1 MLLLRACARFRRGA
15 LPKAEADIEAAR
27 GRLPVPLPVPLAG
40 PDVLLAEIRLEQGRP
55 AAARECAGRAV
66 EQAGSRAESTAA
78 GRIEHALALVARGRV
93 ELILAD
99 PLAALADL
107 LECGRRLSE
116 AEVRN
121 PAVAP
126 WRSLAALAA
135 LRLGERERAAG
146 LVAEERDLAHAFG
159 APRALGVALVATAR
173 ARPRE
178 ERPRQLRAAVAA
190 LERSPAVLERAHALA
205 ELGTELRRG
214 GQRRASREALRSAL
228 DLAVRCGADTLSR
241 RARQELVATGARPR
255 RPRISGA
262 GSLTPRER
270 QIAELAAEGESNR
283 AIADRLIV
291 SEKTIEWHLANA
303 YRKLDIRGRGG
314 LAGSLTEG

>member
-15 LPKAEADIEAAR
+15 LPKAEATSRPPAAR
-27 GRLPVPLPVPLAG
+27 PGAVARPAGRSRRPARRDPAR
-40 PDVLLAEIRLEQGRP
+40 AGRP

-66 EQAGSRAESTAA
+66 EGGGARGTTAA
-78 GRIEHALALVARGRV
+78 GLIEHALALAARGRV
-93 ELILAD
+93 ELSLAD
-99 PLAALADL
+99 PLAALTDL

-135 LRLGERERAAG
+135 LRLGERERAAA

-159 APRALGVALVATAR
+159 APRALGRRPCGTAR

-205 ELGTELRRG
+205 ELGSELRRG

-228 DLAVRCGADTLSR
+228 DLAVRCGADTLSGAP
-241 RARQELVATGARPR
+241 ARSWWRP
-255 RPRISGA
+255 A
-262 GSLTPRER
+262 
-270 QIAELAAEGESNR
+270 
-283 AIADRLIV
+283 
-291 SEKTIEWHLANA
+291 
-303 YRKLDIRGRGG
+303 RGRGG
-314 LAGSLTEG
+314 RASAAPAR